1 MSVPRQVV
9 FHGCGVAE
17 CSIPLDE
24 NVSNNWYAL
33 LVDVES
39 ILKLLRSEDEDHMF
53 GVIIIEKIV

>member
-1 MSVPRQVV
+1 
-9 FHGCGVAE
+9 VAE

-24 NVSNNWYAL
+24 NVSSNWYAP

-53 GVIIIEKIV
+53 GVIIVEKIV